1 MTITVSPLPK
11 VAESK
16 PVPKIRLG
24 FYRYECEDP
33 YVEWK
38 EYNNATELVE
48 DKELKDLASQEYKGG
63 KFLQLRIMKLNEF
76 CSRDNLVAYYKSDS
90 VVEHGRIVA
99 AIDDKESLDILR
111 QMFPG

>member
-38 EYNNATELVE
+38 EYNSATEVTE
-48 DKELKDLASQEYKGG
+48 DKELKDLTSQEYKEG
-63 KFLQLRIMKLNEF
+63 KFLQFRINKF
-76 CSRDNLVAYYKSDS
+76 CSRDNLVAYYKTDTGA
-90 VVEHGRIVA
+90 EHGRLVA
-99 AIDDKESLDILR
+99 AIDDKESFDILH
-111 QMFPG
+111 QMFQDE